1 MSPYHTGNKTPRG
14 LSPGS
19 TGEYKEDIQFTH
31 LCAQNYT
38 SYPFR
43 DGDLKKKKK
52 LFGEIM
58 YIVGR
63 ALFRHLLIELQQK
76 HGKPHATI
84 SVLSILGSNQLSEQ
98 T

>member
-1 MSPYHTGNKTPRG
+1 
-14 LSPGS
+14 
-19 TGEYKEDIQFTH
+19 
-31 LCAQNYT
+31 
-38 SYPFR
+38 
-43 DGDLKKKKK
+43 
-52 LFGEIM
+52 M